1 MSVHDCLEGV
11 KDRETFITFV
21 EALAAEREEAEK
33 LERERPDYYQLGGAL
48 DWQNSD
54 ISCFLYAALAC
65 FDDNPHYEGVSE
77 EPSWRGFAEFLYFG
91 KIYE

>member
-1 MSVHDCLEGV
+1 MDVHDYLEQV
-11 KDRETFITFV
+11 RDRDTFIAFV

-48 DWQNSD
+48 NWQNAD
-54 ISCFLYAALAC
+54 ISSFLYACLAC
-65 FDDNPHYEGVSE
+65 FDDRPYQKGVSE